1 MLRKPLGRWTTLPT
15 QDWSTDIQLEGKK
28 LWVLDN
34 HTKQW
39 KVYTNKSQGLHTTG
53 MQFDQTERGNRG
65 FNLPKNSLPFDIN
78 DNGSVAYCTIDFNP
92 WMQEIQR
99 SGIHTWSNAIRK
111 FPLKEQRLVQAA
123 SCHEPS
129 IRNKVT
135 TSSTARTKN

>member
-1 MLRKPLGRWTTLPT
+1 MNNTADPRLVNMH
-15 QDWSTDIQLEGKK
+15 SYIQLERKK

-78 DNGSVAYCTIDFNP
+78 DNGSVAYRALDFNP
-92 WMQEIQR
+92 WKQMQR
-99 SGIHTWSNAIRK
+99 PGVRAWSNTIRSL
-111 FPLKEQRLVQAA
+111 PLHEQRLFKDVVMSPASVRNEAA
-123 SCHEPS
+123 
-129 IRNKVT
+129 